1 MQKRRA
7 KQLVLPRFDLRKTGV
22 LIGGT
27 AVAALLVM
35 LCITVVMRSN
45 IQSQYTQARNETGEE
60 LYTQLYMLCQT
71 YDQLSVPGQDIENV
85 VIPLMED
92 YYLAAQTV
100 NDVMSN
106 AFGQRYSV
114 LSQDQI
120 SAMDSA
126 FDAIDAAF
134 RGGKTTEE
142 AQNAMQKCVDTIQ
155 ILLESRFRDG
165 VIQSA

>member
-7 KQLVLPRFDLRKTGV
+7 MQLTLPKIDLKKAGV
-22 LIGGT
+22 WIGYAAA
-27 AVAALLVM
+27 AVLLVI

-45 IQSQYTQARNETGEE
+45 IQSQYTQARSETGEE

-92 YYLAAQTV
+92 YFLAAQTV
-100 NDVMSN
+100 NDVMGN

-114 LSQDQI
+114 LSQDDI
-120 SAMDSA
+120 AALNSA
-126 FDAIDAAF
+126 FEAFDAAF

-142 AQNAMQKCVDTIQ
+142 AQSAMHSCMDMIRM
-155 ILLESRFRDG
+155 LLDSRFRDG
-165 VIQSA
+165 VIQPA